1 MESLAGISER
11 MEKMK
16 VSHPCLAGM
25 WHARLESVRKELE
38 RVVAEAQTA
47 IHDMAEVHDMSPSE
61 IAAIW
66 AVNNSA

>member
-16 VSHPCLAGM
+16 ASHPCLAGM
-25 WHARLESVRKELE
+25 WHARLEGVRKELE

-47 IHDMAEVHDMSPSE
+47 IHDMAEVHDMSPGE